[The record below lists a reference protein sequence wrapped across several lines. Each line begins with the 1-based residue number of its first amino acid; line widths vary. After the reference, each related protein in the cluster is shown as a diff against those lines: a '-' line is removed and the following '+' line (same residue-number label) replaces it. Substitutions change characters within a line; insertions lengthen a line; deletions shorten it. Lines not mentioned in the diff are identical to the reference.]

1 MLYKNGESQKMN
13 TAEIKAVENYFHN
26 KFPVKIVYPADRI
39 TPSRL
44 KHNKLPDQPNS
55 ISFDLR
61 AIVKTATGS
70 EEWRYAENVVVDK
83 NGNKRYFP
91 KKFLY
96 TGKRYLD
103 RDNIELIF
111 FLLKKSTYRFIPVD
125 ELKENK
131 ELTQSKMVK
140 FMFEDLVSDA
150 EKKAEKKKIEAKI
163 TNLLYG
169 DDYGLSE
176 DKLRAL
182 AKAYQIAGVDNYTL
196 PQIKMLLDNKIHE
209 GTDGIDNF
217 FRMVDADDEIK
228 TRVSIT
234 KAMDM
239 NLLKFNDKTR
249 PGYWQ
254 VDGEKGTT
262 SICKTPPNKSPSQ
275 ALYDYYMGNA
285 EFRDDVQA
293 VLLTKNPD
301 AGKVLKGKKVEV
313 EDE

>member
-1 MLYKNGESQKMN
+1 MLYKNGEAQKLN
-13 TAEIKAVENYFHN
+13 PAEIKAVEAYFHN
-26 KFPVKIVYPADRI
+26 KFPVKVVYPADRI

-70 EEWRYAENVVVDK
+70 EEWRYAENVVSDK
-83 NGNKRYFP
+83 NNNKKFFP

-103 RDNIELIF
+103 RDNIELIY

-131 ELTQSKMVK
+131 ELTQSKLAK
-140 FMFEDLVSDA
+140 FMFEDLVTEA

-163 TNLLYG
+163 TNLIYG
-169 DDYGLSE
+169 EDYGLPE
-176 DKLRAL
+176 EKLREL
-182 AKAYQIAGVDNYTL
+182 AKAYQIGNVDSYTSA
-196 PQIKMLLDNKIHE
+196 QVKMLLDNKIHE
-209 GTDGIDNF
+209 GADGVNNF

-239 NLLKFNDKTR
+239 GLLKFNDKTR
-249 PGYWQ
+249 SWFWQ
-254 VDGEKGTT
+254 VAGEKGTT
-262 SICKTPPNKSPSQ
+262 NICKVPPNKSPSQ
-275 ALYDYYMGNA
+275 ALYDFYVGSSD
-285 EFRDDVQA
+285 FRDDVQA

-301 AGKVLKGKKVEV
+301 AGKVVKGKKAEVVE
-313 EDE
+313 E